1 MPRKIIID
9 THDYNNLYFR
19 KLTNLFQAA
28 NNRVE
33 YTEFRN
39 KILRHQKGKNYQ
51 MESDRINGILESSTL
66 HHTHP
71 NYHRLK
77 NRSEELRRLG
87 AQAFNRVI
95 PD

>member
-9 THDYNNLYFR
+9 THDYNNLYLR
-19 KLTNLFQAA
+19 KLTHLFKAA

-51 MESDRINGILESSTL
+51 MESDRINGILQNSAL
-66 HHTHP
+66 YHTHS
-71 NYHRLK
+71 NYQRLK
-77 NRSEELRRLG
+77 NRSEELRKLG
-87 AQAFNRVI
+87 AQAFDRVI